1 MATYNSYSYSRYS
14 SPARSTQNKQNHL
27 RVSRILYNQN
37 TLLKLKAFKSL
48 NKSSNHDLCQERCS
62 NVFTKQK
69 KRGRMINKINQASIP
84 LLCVCIARALRIQ
97 EYKRNVSMYRW
108 VWAHR
113 DYHTLQDDICRSIGN
128 FTPFCDLK
136 PSMSTNFTGMNPR
149 TKVLCIRPTTCFA
162 LFSPI
167 GLPTFT
173 L

>member
-1 MATYNSYSYSRYS
+1 
-14 SPARSTQNKQNHL
+14 
-27 RVSRILYNQN
+27 
-37 TLLKLKAFKSL
+37 
-48 NKSSNHDLCQERCS
+48 
-62 NVFTKQK
+62 
-69 KRGRMINKINQASIP
+69 MIDRINQAYIP
-84 LLCVCIARALRIQ
+84 LLSMCIALSQ
-97 EYKRNVSMYRW
+97 SGLLGSKNRW